1 MIQTNTIID
10 DLVIEE
16 VLVYKISNEGRKNK
30 LLCSNILDHKIC
42 YSCKQIK
49 NFSEFHRRTSSKDGR
64 YHECKECSKLQNPKD
79 KGFSRQAKIDMV
91 NFLGGMCIRCGY
103 SHPEG
108 IDFHHIDPSKKLFT
122 IGDTIIRYP
131 LKSQK
136 WIDEL
141 LKCVPLCRNCHAEF
155 HFGRY
160 TLEQYLC
167 KLPKFNENI
176 QKQDFTGDQLI
187 LGFQIGCSD

>member
-1 MIQTNTIID
+1 MIQTNTILD

-49 NFSEFHRRTSSKDGR
+49 NFSEFHKDVKRKNGR
-64 YHECKECSKLQNPKD
+64 NGLCKKCSKLRNPKN
-79 KGFSRQAKIDMV
+79 KEKKRQAKIDMV
-91 NFLGGMCIRCGY
+91 NFLGGKCIRCGY

-122 IGDTIIRYP
+122 IGDNIIFYP

-141 LKCVPLCRNCHAEF
+141 LKCAPLCKNCHAEF
-155 HFGRY
+155 HAGRFL
-160 TLEQYLC
+160 LEQYLH
-167 KLPKFNENI
+167 KIPKFNENTE
-176 QKQDFTGDQLI
+176 KQNPLRNELI
-187 LGFQIGCSD
+187 LGLQISYVD